1 MTVPVAAVTIPATIR
16 MTIVVTVVMT
26 TIVIATVMGAAIVM
40 ATIVPIVVA
49 ALVVATVV
57 TMIIAT
63 IITAVVATVVPA
75 LLRDAVLPRVL
86 AGFVDSHGLVGHLV
100 GELFL
105 VVLGVR
111 GATGEKGGDEQ
122 QCHRAFHLDLL
133 GGSNSIRW
141 SQYLRRQMSG
151 R

>member
-1 MTVPVAAVTIPATIR
+1 
-16 MTIVVTVVMT
+16 MTIVVTVVVT
-26 TIVIATVMGAAIVM
+26 TVVVATVMGAAIVM
-40 ATIVPIVVA
+40 ATIISIVVA
-49 ALVVATVV
+49 ALVV
-57 TMIIAT
+57 TMVIAT
-63 IITAVVATVVPA
+63 MVAAVITAVVATVVPA
-75 LLRDAVLPRVL
+75 LLRDAVRARVL

-141 SQYLRRQMSG
+141 SQYLRGQMSG